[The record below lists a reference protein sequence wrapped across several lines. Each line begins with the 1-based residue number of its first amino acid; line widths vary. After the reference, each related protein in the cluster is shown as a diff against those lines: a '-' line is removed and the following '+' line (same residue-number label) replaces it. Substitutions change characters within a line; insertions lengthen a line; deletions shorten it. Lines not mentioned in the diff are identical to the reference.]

1 MRFCPFCSAENAAVA
16 THCGTCARRLP
27 PLPPRRRTSSG
38 DDSGD
43 GRARTGAADDGGDD
57 LARVAPGPASRRRTR
72 EPEVRADGEPSRRK
86 TDLPEPSRGLRGPLE
101 DDVGRA
107 PPSPSRHERDRA
119 ATARA
124 SRDLSVSGADRA
136 ASPAAPPIPKPPAR
150 AVTPSAPRALTP
162 SVRAPSPAARP
173 ARTPAGTVAD
183 EAQTVVT
190 QAAPE
195 PERLRT
201 PEPVAA
207 PPRSAAAAPVAD
219 ADEPGEDHHE
229 WPDHRPRE
237 IDPDDWS
244 EEAQHALADV
254 PRAATPPPPTP
265 PPRAD
270 SSRYTPA
277 RQESP
282 PPTRVGRLPGDAFKP
297 PSVNPIPEVPE
308 SGLLNAAAY
317 ALSFAKARWQR
328 RAIIRSLSTEIQ
340 DETTE
345 LDTVL
350 GLLGKEARAL
360 HIDNR
365 VLAAENKAIDEAEER
380 RVRFDHECAELN
392 TKAAEENS
400 RFGDLE
406 SERQAKVD
414 EAENEL
420 DKAQRELGG
429 LEAQRRSLREN
440 RKAVE
445 RRQRGLLKAA
455 DERDEQAAK
464 ASMGDTR
471 GGLRRA
477 AEELRRDAA
486 ALDPERQDLDRRLSA
501 LEKPISKSAAA
512 VESLKA
518 EHDSARRSLNDAR
531 EGHRHRL
538 AELEA
543 EQGRKSRE
551 LSQAEAEIQRRLVTL
566 GTLVNLHRIES
577 PEFDDMY
584 ARIDGLRAAIGARST
599 EIDRLTAEREAY
611 DKASLV
617 RGFLVIGGG
626 VVVLITLIV
635 ILLSVW

>member
-38 DDSGD
+38 DDPGD
-43 GRARTGAADDGGDD
+43 GRSRRGSSDGGAMGADE
-57 LARVAPGPASRRRTR
+57 LARVAPGPAARRRTR
-72 EPEVRADGEPSRRK
+72 APEVRVEGEPARRK
-86 TDLPEPSRGLRGPLE
+86 TNLPQPSRGLREPIE
-101 DDVGRA
+101 EDVGRA
-107 PPSPSRHERDRA
+107 PPAPSRQERDRA
-119 ATARA
+119 ASARA
-124 SRDLSVSGADRA
+124 SREMSVNATAGRA
-136 ASPAAPPIPKPPAR
+136 PSPAAPPIPKPPAR
-150 AVTPSAPRALTP
+150 AVTPAAPRAQP
-162 SVRAPSPAARP
+162 VPAPSPDNGRLPRA
-173 ARTPAGTVAD
+173 PAGTIAD
-183 EAQTVVT
+183 EAETVIT
-190 QAAPE
+190 RAAPE
-195 PERLRT
+195 PPPAEAARDYDT
-201 PEPVAA
+201 EPV
-207 PPRSAAAAPVAD
+207 PG
-219 ADEPGEDHHE
+219 DEDDHE
-229 WPDHRPRE
+229 WPDHRPVAP
-237 IDPDDWS
+237 DPDDWS

-254 PRAATPPPPTP
+254 PRTVSPPPPTP

-277 RQESP
+277 RPSSP

-297 PSVNPIPEVPE
+297 PPVKPIPEVPE
-308 SGLLNAAAY
+308 SGLFNAAAY

-328 RAIIRSLSTEIQ
+328 RSAIRSLSTEIQ

-350 GLLGKEARAL
+350 GLLGKEARSL
-360 HIDNR
+360 HVDNR
-365 VLAAENKAIDEAEER
+365 VLAAENAAIGEAEER
-380 RVRFDHECAELN
+380 RVRFDHECAELGS
-392 TKAAEENS
+392 KAAEENS

-414 EAENEL
+414 EAEAEL

-501 LEKPISKSAAA
+501 LEKPISKSAAT

-566 GTLVNLHRIES
+566 GTLVNLHRIER